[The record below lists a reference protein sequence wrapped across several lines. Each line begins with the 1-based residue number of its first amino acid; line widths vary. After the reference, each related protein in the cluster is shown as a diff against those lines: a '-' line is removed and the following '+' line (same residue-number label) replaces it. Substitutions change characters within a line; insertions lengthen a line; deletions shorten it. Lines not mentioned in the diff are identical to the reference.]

1 MGTVGQT
8 RDRGPTLG
16 DDEDADDSNRSG
28 QSRGELGVVVIWW
41 SLVLFPSSG
50 SLVIGGLVVC
60 CLVVD
65 DEFRRLDSTNDEMM
79 RMMNAQPEES
89 HRRQEFVPVVPVQFL
104 GDRSRFVFVPS
115 LHCHRRSGGPTQS
128 AEVVPWLLF
137 VVPVA
142 A

>member
-79 RMMNAQPEES
+79 RMIFAQPEES

-104 GDRSRFVFVPS
+104 GDRPFTALPPPFRGANTV
-115 LHCHRRSGGPTQS
+115 RGSG
-128 AEVVPWLLF
+128 AVVAVCCAGCCLGG
-137 VVPVA
+137 
-142 A
+142 